1 LRIDPLP
8 RLIVVLLAVA
18 ALAAGMIALA
28 SAGPAGADINS
39 RVNSSANRAEGLR
52 AAIAAESAR
61 IRSSASALA
70 AAHSRLAKLQT
81 ATSRQQA
88 ELKAIETALV
98 RARNRLTILVNR
110 QRRAT
115 SALRDNL
122 VSSYRSPDPDI
133 VSVVLT
139 AHGFS
144 DLLEKADFLKRIAK
158 QNARIMD
165 AARTSRVAVAKQT
178 GRLAKMQT
186 RQRKITLQLARKRD
200 GALALQT
207 ALLRAQ
213 KARLASRAS
222 KSAALRDIQKQL
234 AALRRKLA
242 RSARNGIT
250 TKPGGQAQ
258 APAGAPQ
265 AVQLVI
271 AAGNAIAGLP
281 YLYGGGHAG
290 FKDTAYD
297 CSGSIS
303 YALASAGLVSS
314 PMASGGFMSWGQPGR
329 GKWITTYS
337 NSGHM
342 FMVVAGWR
350 FDTTALRSGGTRW
363 TRSMRPTGGFVARHP
378 PGL

>member
-1 LRIDPLP
+1 MNPLS
-8 RLIVVLLAVA
+8 RRIVVLLVA
-18 ALAAGMIALA
+18 AAATAGAIVLVTP
-28 SAGPAGADINS
+28 GPAGADITA
-39 RVNSSANRAEGLR
+39 RVSGSANRAEALR
-52 AAIAAESAR
+52 SAISAESAR
-61 IRSSASALA
+61 IRGSAPALA
-70 AAHSRLAKLQT
+70 AARRRLARLR
-81 ATSRQQA
+81 AVAARQQA
-88 ELKAIETALV
+88 ELRGVERALV
-98 RARNRLTILVNR
+98 AARDRLTVLIAR
-110 QRRAT
+110 QRGAT
-115 SALRDNL
+115 NALRKNL
-122 VSSYRSPDPDI
+122 ITAYATPDPDI
-133 VSVVLT
+133 VSVILT
-139 AHGFS
+139 ARGFA

-165 AARTSRVAVAKQT
+165 TARTSKVAVAEQT
-178 GRLAKMQT
+178 NRLAKTQV
-186 RQRKITLQLARKRD
+186 RQRKLAVELEHRRD
-200 GALALQT
+200 KALAVQT

-213 KARLASRAS
+213 QERLASRAS
-222 KSAALRDIQKQL
+222 KSAQLRTIQQQL
-234 AALRRKLA
+234 AALRKKLA
-242 RSARNGIT
+242 RTARNNIAT
-250 TKPGGQAQ
+250 NPGGQAQ

-303 YALASAGLVSS
+303 YALASAGLVNS
-314 PMASGGFMSWGQPGR
+314 PMASGPFMSWGEPGP

-337 NSGHM
+337 NPGHM

-363 TRSMRPTGGFVARHP
+363 TRSMRPTAGFVARHP